1 MVRRRAAPR
10 RAGLDELGL
19 KRAFA
24 QRLLPFLVAA
34 MAFLA
39 ALAIAGMLA
48 AASLA
53 RHWQEGAGASLTV
66 EVPNPEAPATSDGLP
81 RAAAVLATLKKTPG
95 VIAARRLGETEIDAL
110 LRPWLGTTPAAL
122 GIAVPGVIALRLAP
136 GMALGAADSAQL
148 ARLAAGIVIE
158 DHGPW
163 LARLSTL
170 ARSLEACAAL
180 ALGVV
185 GALAALVVAVA
196 TRAGLSA
203 RREALEI
210 IHGLGASD
218 GYIAARFAART
229 TLLAG
234 LGGVYGA
241 LLALPVLVILA
252 DLAAP
257 FAAGAISAGS
267 PETIGAP
274 ATLLAG
280 FLALPQS
287 MWLALP
293 ALPVAAAAIGWLT
306 TQSTVRQWLRSLP

>member
-1 MVRRRAAPR
+1 MADLRHPSLRS
-10 RAGLDELGL
+10 AGGDELGL

-24 QRLLPFLVAA
+24 QRLLPFLVGA

-53 RHWQEGAGASLTV
+53 KHWQEGAGASLTV
-66 EVPNPEAPATSDGLP
+66 QVPLPEAGAAAGEGS
-81 RAAAVLATLKKTPG
+81 RARAVLAVLRKAPG
-95 VIAARRLGETEIDAL
+95 VIEAHRLTEAELQAL
-110 LRPWLGTTPAAL
+110 LRPWLGTTPASL
-122 GIAVPGVIALRLAP
+122 GLAMPGVIALRLAP
-136 GMALGAADSAQL
+136 GGVLGDALLAQIM
-148 ARLAAGIVIE
+148 RLAPGTLVE

-163 LARLSTL
+163 LARLSIL

-196 TRAGLSA
+196 ARAGLAA

-218 GYIAARFAART
+218 AYIAARFAART
-229 TLLAG
+229 TRLAG
-234 LGGVYGA
+234 LGGLYGA

-252 DLAAP
+252 NLAAP
-257 FAAGAISAGS
+257 FTALTSA
-267 PETIGAP
+267 TAP
-274 ATLLAG
+274 VPASFSSRL
-280 FLALPQS
+280 LALPATA
-287 MWLALP
+287 WLALP
-293 ALPVAAAAIGWLT
+293 MLPVAAAAIGWLT
-306 TQSTVRQWLRSLP
+306 TQITVRRWLRGLP